1 MVKLNIKP
9 SEKKP
14 VHKFEFKNGRCFI
27 HRIQEPKFSLEY
39 DPGRK
44 DGKILSWQGKAIS
57 LTKANIESFESLEYK
72 NRAIAWAIENFR
84 VN

>member
-1 MVKLNIKP
+1 MKP

-14 VHKFEFKNGRCFI
+14 VHKFEFRNGRCFI
-27 HRIQEPKFSLEY
+27 HRIREPQFSLEY

-44 DGKILSWQGKAIS
+44 DGKLLSWQGKPIPS
-57 LTKANIESFESLEYK
+57 SKVDNNSFESLEYK